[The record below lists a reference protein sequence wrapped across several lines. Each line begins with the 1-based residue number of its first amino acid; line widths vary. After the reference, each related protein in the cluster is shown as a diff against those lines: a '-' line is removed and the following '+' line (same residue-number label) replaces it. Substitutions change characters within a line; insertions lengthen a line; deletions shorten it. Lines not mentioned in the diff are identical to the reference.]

1 MHPYSEVAYTHK
13 GEKND
18 FTAVGFSLSFSSS
31 SGRSPGIDGRFC
43 YFLVE
48 RDFRTGQALRRWPHH
63 VAMVQTA
70 VKGSAVAPVD
80 AAPVAWSGELL
91 ALW

>member
-1 MHPYSEVAYTHK
+1 
-13 GEKND
+13 
-18 FTAVGFSLSFSSS
+18 
-31 SGRSPGIDGRFC
+31 
-43 YFLVE
+43 VE